1 MQEYLLIINSN
12 TMTVNMLR
20 TNEGIECFYAS
31 LITITNENKLLHI
44 IARAT
49 MKYMSKYKIIEY
61 KNITK
66 KFKILLTHF
75 LIKSKPD

>member
-1 MQEYLLIINSN
+1 
-12 TMTVNMLR
+12 MTVNMLR

-31 LITITNENKLLHI
+31 LIAIKNENKLLYI

-49 MKYMSKYKIIEY
+49 MKYMSKYKITEY

-66 KFKILLTHF
+66 KF
-75 LIKSKPD
+75 